1 MVLQL
6 VSLWLTVTARNIC
19 LGQNEMLETHRTL
32 KTFFFPVMID
42 QKRFIIK
49 VRVLPDTNIAKGC
62 LENQRK

>member
-32 KTFFFPVMID
+32 KTFFFSCYDRSKEIY
-42 QKRFIIK
+42 
-49 VRVLPDTNIAKGC
+49 
-62 LENQRK
+62 NQSQGTS